1 MSRLIDADKAYKV
14 LTEYYHHTT
23 DIQHDALKE
32 ALGKV
37 PIVDAEP
44 VRHGRWM
51 KNGDR
56 YCECS
61 VCHHEGNMS
70 GQDSYCWNCGANMD
84 APTQKSVDN
93 ALEALDE
100 VEE

>member
-1 MSRLIDADKAYKV
+1 MTKKEQILEYFKDINVAYNNSTM
-14 LTEYYHHTT
+14 LDT
-23 DIQHDALKE
+23 LKHMLE
-32 ALGKV
+32 DL
-37 PIVDAEP
+37 EE

-84 APTQKSVDN
+84 APTQKSVGN